1 MNDAMGDD
9 VAVTA
14 GGSMSADAL
23 RSAVA
28 HTARRMSESGL
39 SAGTSGNVSARTEGG
54 MLVTPSAVPY
64 AQVGAGDIVLMDLE
78 GRILEG
84 ERKPTTEW
92 PMHAALYGARPDAGA
107 VVHAHAPF
115 CTTLATLRRD
125 IPAFHYMVAVAGG
138 DSIRCARYATFGTPD
153 LAGNAVAALEGRSAC
168 LLANH
173 GMVALGASP
182 DAALE
187 LAAEVEALAELYWRA
202 LQIGEPVLLTDRE
215 MAEALER
222 FRDYR

>member
-1 MNDAMGDD
+1 
-9 VAVTA
+9 
-14 GGSMSADAL
+14 MSADEL

-39 SAGTSGNVSARTEGG
+39 SSGTSGNVSARAEGG

-64 AQVGAGDIVLMDLE
+64 AQIGAGDIVLMDLE
-78 GRILEG
+78 GRVLEG

-92 PMHAALYGARPDAGA
+92 PMHAALYGARPDASA

-138 DSIRCARYATFGTPD
+138 DSIRCAAYATFGTPE

-187 LAAEVEALAELYWRA
+187 LAAQVESLAELYWRA
-202 LQIGEPVLLTDRE
+202 LQIGEPVLLSDRE
-215 MAEALER
+215 MGEALER
-222 FRDYR
+222 FGDYR

>member
-1 MNDAMGDD
+1 
-9 VAVTA
+9 
-14 GGSMSADAL
+14 MSADEL

-28 HTARRMSESGL
+28 HAARRMSEGGL
-39 SAGTSGNVSARTEGG
+39 SPGTSGNVSARAEGG

-64 AQVGAGDIVLMDLE
+64 AQMSAAAVVLVDLE
-78 GRILEG
+78 GRVLEG
-84 ERKPTTEW
+84 ERKPATEW
-92 PMHAALYGARPDAGA
+92 PMHAALYRARPEAGA

-138 DSIRCARYATFGTPD
+138 DSIRCAPYATFGTPE
-153 LAGNAVAALEGRSAC
+153 LAHNAVRALEGRNAC

-173 GMVALGASP
+173 GMVALGPSP
-182 DAALE
+182 AAALE
-187 LAAEVEALAELYWRA
+187 LAAEVESLAELYWRA
-202 LQIGEPVLLTDRE
+202 LQVGEPVLLTDGE

-222 FRDYR
+222 FGDYRL